1 MRNSI
6 ADDQGVIGFAGG
18 CLLRSHGAAI
28 SVAEDATEDFS
39 LGCRSPRPNSLLICG
54 RTYLLY
60 STLILAVHLLR
71 SCFFSVL

>member
-28 SVAEDATEDFS
+28 FVTEDVTEDFS
-39 LGCRSPRPNSLLICG
+39 LGCRSPRPNSILICG
-54 RTYLLY
+54 HTYLLY
-60 STLILAVHLLR
+60 STSFVALMF
-71 SCFFSVL
+71 FFSPLTV